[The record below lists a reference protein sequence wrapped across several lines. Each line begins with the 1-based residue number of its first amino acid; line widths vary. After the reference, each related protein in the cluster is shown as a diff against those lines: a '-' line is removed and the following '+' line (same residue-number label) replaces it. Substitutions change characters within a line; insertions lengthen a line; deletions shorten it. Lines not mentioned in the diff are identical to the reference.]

1 MVKNTV
7 TVIWTECFRLISS
20 LLATSSPVVFYFERS
35 DRKWTRPMRLPWRR
49 SWQAT
54 HWCKQRPRL
63 KWARFRSGSYFRYGR
78 RTEQAKLECPPSYF
92 FSNSLSLSLFLR
104 LSVSP
109 SIIHPYASFGY
120 LERVSPA
127 GSIHPSHVSSAVVP
141 SGSCVHRHDAWLKG
155 SQQCSS
161 SCQTQRGRRLKNSC
175 PSWSAPLR
183 NGFTVAVREKLD
195 FVKSLAE
202 P

>member
-1 MVKNTV
+1 M
-7 TVIWTECFRLISS
+7 
-20 LLATSSPVVFYFERS
+20 SPVQERF
-35 DRKWTRPMRLPWRR
+35 LLQIR
-49 SWQAT
+49 SESRAGEAGVSSVVLLLQ
-54 HWCKQRPRL
+54 L
-63 KWARFRSGSYFRYGR
+63 
-78 RTEQAKLECPPSYF
+78 
-92 FSNSLSLSLFLR
+92 SLSLSLFLR

-183 NGFTVAVREKLD
+183 NGFTVAVGEKLD